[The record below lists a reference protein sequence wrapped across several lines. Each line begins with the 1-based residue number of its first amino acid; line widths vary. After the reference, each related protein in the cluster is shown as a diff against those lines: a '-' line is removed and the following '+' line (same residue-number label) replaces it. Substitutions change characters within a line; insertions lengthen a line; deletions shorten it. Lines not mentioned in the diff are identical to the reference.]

1 MTTKDKVQVQI
12 IVSKKKKR
20 KRKLTEYQKFTGE
33 FIKRTGGDMTSAA
46 AAWNKLKK
54 QTKGKDFEV
63 NFK

>member
-1 MTTKDKVQVQI
+1 
-12 IVSKKKKR
+12 VSKKKKR